1 MNQSLRVEVIIE
13 VLQRTGCQM
22 VADNDPGVCRFI
34 SPENGLP
41 IIVPMGIDSLPEQ
54 NVRFILS
61 DSGLDS
67 DALIAE
73 MIDFV

>member
-1 MNQSLRVEVIIE
+1 
-13 VLQRTGCQM
+13 M